1 MSSRRRSRR
10 SPPSAAAGEPQAALT
25 TTVADELVSRLRAL
39 LPPGAATTP
48 STAQVLEETAAY
60 IRTLHAEVDGLGER
74 LARLMPEEAYQPF
87 GGAADDDAAQF
98 IIRALLM

>member
-10 SPPSAAAGEPQAALT
+10 SPPAAAAEEQAA

-39 LPPGAATTP
+39 LPPGASTS
-48 STAQVLEETAAY
+48 STAQVLDETVAY
-60 IRTLHAEVDGLGER
+60 IRRLHAEVDGLAER
-74 LARLMPEEAYQPF
+74 LARLMPEDHQPY
-87 GGAADDDAAQF
+87 GGAADDAAQL